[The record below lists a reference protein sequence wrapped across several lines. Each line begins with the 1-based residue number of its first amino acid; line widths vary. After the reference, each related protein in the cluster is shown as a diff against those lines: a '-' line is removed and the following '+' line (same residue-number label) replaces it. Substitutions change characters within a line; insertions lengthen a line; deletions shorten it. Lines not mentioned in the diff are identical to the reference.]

1 MQTASHSHPQSVN
14 DGYGLLRTYLCLARF
29 YYLTGFHSFN
39 PHNNALWRR
48 LSHHNVH
55 GFHSLGH
62 RSLRCSNTL
71 TWSPVTST
79 QTVCLSSPH
88 PRCRSTLLCIAAS
101 FSLRGHFTVL
111 PSLCGPRA
119 STLAVP
125 LSFSQES
132 CWHSS
137 RFYHRECSKREKSSR
152 GIIRILR
159 GYNLKKYI
167 TILILY
173 LEDGK

>member
-88 PRCRSTLLCIAAS
+88 PRCRSTLLCMRPH
-101 FSLRGHFTVL
+101 SLSGVTSPFYPLCRA
-111 PSLCGPRA
+111 PS
-119 STLAVP
+119 
-125 LSFSQES
+125 Q
-132 CWHSS
+132 HSS
-137 RFYHRECSKREKSSR
+137 SATELQSRKLLAFFTLLPQGVLKTGEVLQGHYQNPKR
-152 GIIRILR
+152 L
-159 GYNLKKYI
+159 
-167 TILILY
+167 
-173 LEDGK
+173 

>member
-1 MQTASHSHPQSVN
+1 METPEPSQCTRFPFTRPQKSALQQHFNMVTSH
-14 DGYGLLRTYLCLARF
+14 L
-29 YYLTGFHSFN
+29 HSD
-39 PHNNALWRR
+39 R
-48 LSHHNVH
+48 LS
-55 GFHSLGH
+55 L
-62 RSLRCSNTL
+62 
-71 TWSPVTST
+71 
-79 QTVCLSSPH
+79 
-88 PRCRSTLLCIAAS
+88 
-101 FSLRGHFTVL
+101 L
-111 PSLCGPRA
+111 PSSAMQEHPTLYRGLILSPGSLHRFTLCAGPRA